1 MKLVTTTH
9 GWIGNDIKER
19 FYNWLDKKSL
29 KCFDKVITVSDVGN
43 RYLRKSGIPS
53 DKLVTIHNA
62 IDLEDFKKTDEI
74 QDVRKKLDLDD
85 KVPVIGYIG
94 RLSREKDL
102 NALLFVIKK
111 VISKIKEAVFLI
123 VGGGPERDN
132 LTTLSK
138 ELQINSNTF
147 FLGHRDDIKKIYK
160 SLDVFVS
167 TSLTEGLPN
176 TMLEAQAM
184 EVPVIATDVGGVG
197 EIIDN
202 GVNGLLYRPRDIDG
216 IADGIYTLLTDS
228 NISAKFAR
236 EGRRI
241 ICEKFSF
248 DERMK
253 KIEKVYL
260 EVMGQG
266 K

>member
-1 MKLVTTTH
+1 VDWRAIGEINKLLKKHQIDILHCHDYKSDVLGLFLSKLHKIKLVTTVH
-9 GWIGNDIKER
+9 GWIGNDLKER

-29 KCFDKVITVSDVGN
+29 KCFDKVITVSAVGN

-85 KVPVIGYIG
+85 KAPVIGYIG

-123 VGGGPERDN
+123 VGGGPERYN

-160 SLDVFVS
+160 SLDVIFI
-167 TSLTEGLPN
+167 E
-176 TMLEAQAM
+176 
-184 EVPVIATDVGGVG
+184 
-197 EIIDN
+197 
-202 GVNGLLYRPRDIDG
+202 LY
-216 IADGIYTLLTDS
+216 
-228 NISAKFAR
+228 N
-236 EGRRI
+236 
-241 ICEKFSF
+241 
-248 DERMK
+248 
-253 KIEKVYL
+253 
-260 EVMGQG
+260 
-266 K
+266 